1 MRRFGR
7 AAIGFAFVA
16 MLLAGCSTDVV
27 DAAKLEQSIKEG
39 IEAST
44 DLTVVSVTCPDDRQ
58 FKLGDVFTCK
68 AQINDGRTLIVQVN
82 NVNGGGNLKYE
93 VTGVE

>member
-1 MRRFGR
+1 MPSFRRAGMGLAFL
-7 AAIGFAFVA
+7 AIF
-16 MLLAGCSTDVV
+16 LAGCSTDFV
-27 DAAKLEQSIKEG
+27 DAAKLEGSIKEG

-44 DLTVVSVTCPDDRQ
+44 DFTVIEVDCPQDRP

-68 AQINDGRTLIVQVN
+68 AKINDGRTLIVQVTN
-82 NVNGGGNLKYE
+82 ENGGGNLRYE